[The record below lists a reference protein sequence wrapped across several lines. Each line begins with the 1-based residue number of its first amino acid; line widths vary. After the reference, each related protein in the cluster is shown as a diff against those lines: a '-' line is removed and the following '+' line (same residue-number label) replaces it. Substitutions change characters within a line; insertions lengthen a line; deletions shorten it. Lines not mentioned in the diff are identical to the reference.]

1 MRKTILISK
10 GSFPQTNDF
19 KRIQQDI
26 DNAIIGIQNPE
37 GSGKFYL
44 FDEKKRNGVVPIKI
58 AFIEKLNALGWK
70 DESIEDNKEL
80 KKRRIDTSLKLSNNK
95 FFGVEWETGN
105 ISSSHRALNR
115 LTKGIMD
122 GVLSGG
128 FLVLPSRKM
137 YNYLTDRV
145 GNYQELEQYFDVWRA
160 VGNTLDDA
168 ILGIVEIEHDGV
180 SRDIPPFRK
189 GTDGRAKI

>member
-10 GSFPQTNDF
+10 GSFSQSNDF
-19 KRIQQDI
+19 KRIENEI
-26 DNAIIGIQNPE
+26 DTAIFSIQNPE

-58 AFIEKLNALGWK
+58 SFIEKLNALGWK
-70 DESIEDNKEL
+70 DEKTEDNKEFQ
-80 KKRRIDTSLKLSNNK
+80 KRRIDTALKLPNGK

-145 GNYQELEQYFDVWRA
+145 GNYQELEQYFDIWRA
-160 VGNTLDDA
+160 ISNVIDDA
-168 ILGIVEIEHDGV
+168 VLGVIEIEHDGV
-180 SRDIPPFRK
+180 SKDINPFQK
-189 GTDGRAKI
+189 GTDGRAKV